1 MFGRTP
7 KLPIDSVFEQTQETP
22 QQTTTEYIENLKQRL
37 ESSREI
43 VMKHANTARQRQKK
57 LYDRK
62 AKATKIQ
69 VGDNVLVKIL
79 AFEGRHKIADRF
91 EEEPYVVI
99 SQPNLDIPVFEVK
112 AQDGTTR
119 TLHRNNLLLLDSIHN
134 GDNRSNLEVKDQTE
148 SNKRPIPKPRKKV
161 NHVEIPIEVK
171 QNTST
176 GYENRDS
183 EDSEEEYVLQTY
195 KGGDAHTSEDK
206 AKENTTD
213 ETDAHTSE
221 DNNETTD
228 ETDQEVVNDKDE
240 EVIEEIIDPESMVAS
255 GGTEIADLS
264 HESKEIDK
272 EINSVEISSGEIEES
287 AMLDDNT
294 ETELLR
300 RPRKK
305 RQKQVTKSPVRRS
318 ERSTKKPA
326 WQEDYHMYQIVKS
339 TEDRN
344 EALDKLLESGILN
357 SVSKDIANR
366 LWEAVMK

>member
-1 MFGRTP
+1 MDFLTLEPSKGGFANILVITDHFTKLALAIPTRNQTAKTTAEAFYENFIIHYGIPTRIHSDQGGNFESTLIKELCELFGIEKSRTTPYHPSGNGLTERYNRTLLNMLGTLDPSKKTDWKKHLPSLVFAYNCTKHESTKFSPFQLMFGRTP

-99 SQPNLDIPVFEVK
+99 NQPNLDSPVFEVK

-134 GDNRSNLEVKDQTE
+134 GDNRSNSEVEDQTE
-148 SNKRPIPKPRKKV
+148 SKKRPIPKPRKKV

-171 QNTST
+171 QNT
-176 GYENRDS
+176 R
-183 EDSEEEYVLQTY
+183 
-195 KGGDAHTSEDK
+195 
-206 AKENTTD
+206 
-213 ETDAHTSE
+213 
-221 DNNETTD
+221 
-228 ETDQEVVNDKDE
+228 
-240 EVIEEIIDPESMVAS
+240 I
-255 GGTEIADLS
+255 
-264 HESKEIDK
+264 
-272 EINSVEISSGEIEES
+272 
-287 AMLDDNT
+287 
-294 ETELLR
+294 LR
-300 RPRKK
+300 RF
-305 RQKQVTKSPVRRS
+305 RR
-318 ERSTKKPA
+318 RICSTN
-326 WQEDYHMYQIVKS
+326 I
-339 TEDRN
+339 
-344 EALDKLLESGILN
+344 
-357 SVSKDIANR
+357 
-366 LWEAVMK
+366 